1 MSGATREYRVHP
13 AQRIFGRFAVPGDKS
28 ISHRAVI
35 FGALAEGTTQVSGFL
50 PGADT
55 LATAQILRQL
65 GVNVDRTGTTDL
77 VIQGVGL
84 RGLRASA
91 IPLDCGNAGT
101 AMRLL
106 AGLLAGQS
114 FASTLIGDESL
125 SQRPM
130 RRVMEPLLRMG
141 ARIGSTEGGT
151 APLRIEP
158 SDGLRGIDY
167 TCPVA
172 SAQIKSCV
180 LLAGLYASGET
191 TVTEP
196 AATRDYTE
204 RMLSALG
211 ADVSVDGLKVRLRP
225 GRKLA
230 AQPIAV
236 PGDFSSAAFFL
247 VAGAIAPAADL
258 TIENVGLNPRR
269 TGLLDT
275 LLEMG
280 ANIEILDRREIAG
293 EPVADLRVR
302 SSLLRGIDVPIERV
316 PDMIDEF
323 PAFAIAAACAEG
335 SSRVRGAHELR
346 VKESDRIAAMARGL
360 GALGV
365 AVEEYG
371 DGMAI
376 EGSGGFAGGTIDS
389 RGDHRIAMSFAIA
402 ALRARGPLRILDC
415 ANVDTSFP
423 GFAELAN
430 AAGLSIASD
439 DSQEGTRA

>member
-1 MSGATREYRVHP
+1 MSGSTREFRVQP
-13 AQRIFGRFAVPGDKS
+13 ASRISGRFAVPGDKS
-28 ISHRAVI
+28 ISHRAVM
-35 FGALAEGTTQVSGFL
+35 FGALAEGTTLVSGFL

-55 LATAQILRQL
+55 LATAQILRNL
-65 GVNVDRTGTTDL
+65 GVTIERTGTTDL
-77 VIQGVGL
+77 RIQGVGIG
-84 RGLRASA
+84 GLRPSA

-125 SQRPM
+125 SRRPM
-130 RRVMEPLLRMG
+130 RRIMEPLLRMG
-141 ARIGSTEGGT
+141 AHIDSTDAGT
-151 APLRIEP
+151 APLRIRPATE
-158 SDGLRGIDY
+158 LVGIEY

-180 LLAGLYASGET
+180 LLAGLYAHGDTIVS
-191 TVTEP
+191 EP

-204 RMLSALG
+204 RMLAALG

-225 GRKLA
+225 GGKLA

-247 VAGAIAPAADL
+247 VAAAIAPVADL

-269 TGLLDT
+269 TGLLET
-275 LLEMG
+275 LLDMG
-280 ANIEILDRREIAG
+280 ADIEILDRREIAG
-293 EPVADLRVR
+293 EPVGDLRVR

-335 SSRVRGAHELR
+335 TSRVRGAHELR

-360 GALGV
+360 NALGV
-365 AVEEYG
+365 AVEEYE

-376 EGSGGFAGGTIDS
+376 EGRGGFAGGTIDS
-389 RGDHRIAMSFAIA
+389 RGDHRIAMSFAVA
-402 ALRARGPLRILDC
+402 SLRARAALRILDC

-423 GFAELAN
+423 GFADLAN
-430 AAGLSIASD
+430 VAGLSIAT
-439 DSQEGTRA
+439 DSGGENHA

>member
-1 MSGATREYRVHP
+1 MSGGGREFRVQP
-13 AQRIFGRFAVPGDKS
+13 ASRISGRFAVPGDKS
-28 ISHRAVI
+28 ISHRAVM
-35 FGALAEGTTQVSGFL
+35 FGALAEGTTMVSGFL

-55 LATAQILRQL
+55 LATAQILRDL
-65 GVNVDRTGTTDL
+65 GVNIERTGETALT
-77 VIQGVGL
+77 IHGVGL
-84 RGLRASA
+84 SGLRASA

-125 SQRPM
+125 SRRPM
-130 RRVMEPLLRMG
+130 RRIMEPLLRMG
-141 ARIGSTEGGT
+141 AHIDSTESGT
-151 APLRIEP
+151 APLRI
-158 SDGLRGIDY
+158 LRATELHGIDY
-167 TCPVA
+167 SCPVA

-180 LLAGLYASGET
+180 LLAGLYAHGDT
-191 TVTEP
+191 TVIEP

-204 RMLSALG
+204 RMLAALG
-211 ADVSVDGLKVRLRP
+211 ADVAVDGLRVRLRP

-247 VAGAIAPAADL
+247 VAAAIAPVADL

-269 TGLLDT
+269 TGLLET
-275 LLEMG
+275 LLDMG
-280 ANIEILDRREIAG
+280 ADIEILDRREIAG
-293 EPVADLRVR
+293 EPVGDLRVR
-302 SSLLRGIDVPIERV
+302 SSSLRGIDVPTERV

-323 PAFAIAAACAEG
+323 PAFAIAAACADG
-335 SSRVRGAHELR
+335 TSRVHGAHELR

-360 GALGV
+360 SALGV
-365 AVEEYG
+365 AVEEYE

-376 EGSGGFAGGTIDS
+376 EGRGGFTGGTIDS
-389 RGDHRIAMSFAIA
+389 RGDHRIAMSFAVA
-402 ALRARGPLRILDC
+402 SLRASAPLRILDC

-430 AAGLSIASD
+430 SVGLSIAD
-439 DSQEGTRA
+439 DSGQGNHA

>member
-1 MSGATREYRVHP
+1 MSGSTREFRVQPASRVH
-13 AQRIFGRFAVPGDKS
+13 GRFAVPGDKS
-28 ISHRAVI
+28 ISHRAVM
-35 FGALAEGTTQVSGFL
+35 FGALAEGTTDVSGFL

-55 LATAQILRQL
+55 LATAQILREL
-65 GVNVDRTGTTDL
+65 GVTIERTSTTDL
-77 VIQGVGL
+77 VIHGVGL
-84 RGLRASA
+84 GGLRASA
-91 IPLDCGNAGT
+91 NPLDCGNAGT

-114 FASTLIGDESL
+114 FASALIGDDSL
-125 SQRPM
+125 SRRPM
-130 RRVMEPLLRMG
+130 RRVIEPLLRMG
-141 ARIGSTEGGT
+141 ARIHSTEAGT

-158 SDGLRGIDY
+158 SRGLVGIDY

-180 LLAGLYASGET
+180 LLAGLYADGET
-191 TVTEP
+191 AVTEP

-204 RMLSALG
+204 RMLAALG
-211 ADVSVDGLKVRLRP
+211 ADVVVDGLRVRLRP
-225 GRKLA
+225 GRRLA

-269 TGLLDT
+269 IGLLDT
-275 LLEMG
+275 LLDMG

-293 EPVADLRVR
+293 EPVGDLRVR
-302 SSLLRGIDVPIERV
+302 SSLLRAIDVPIERV

-335 SSRVRGAHELR
+335 TSRVRGAHELR

-360 GALGV
+360 LATGV
-365 AVEEYG
+365 SVEEFE

-376 EGSGGFAGGTIDS
+376 EGRGRFDGGTIDS

-402 ALRARGPLRILDC
+402 SLRADAPLRILDC

-423 GFAELAN
+423 GFANLAN
-430 AAGLSIASD
+430 AAGLAIMTD
-439 DSQEGTRA
+439 DRAGGAAA

>member
-1 MSGATREYRVHP
+1 
-13 AQRIFGRFAVPGDKS
+13 
-28 ISHRAVI
+28 
-35 FGALAEGTTQVSGFL
+35 
-50 PGADT
+50 
-55 LATAQILRQL
+55 
-65 GVNVDRTGTTDL
+65 
-77 VIQGVGL
+77 
-84 RGLRASA
+84 
-91 IPLDCGNAGT
+91 
-101 AMRLL
+101 
-106 AGLLAGQS
+106 
-114 FASTLIGDESL
+114 
-125 SQRPM
+125 M

-141 ARIGSTEGGT
+141 ARIGSSEAGT

-158 SDGLRGIDY
+158 SGGLHGIDY

-191 TVTEP
+191 SVTEP

-204 RMLSALG
+204 RMLAALG

-247 VAGAIAPAADL
+247 VAGAIAPATDI

-280 ANIEILDRREIAG
+280 ANIEILDCREIAG
-293 EPVADLRVR
+293 EPVGDLRVR

-335 SSRVRGAHELR
+335 TSRVRGAHELR
-346 VKESDRIAAMARGL
+346 VKESDRIAAMGRGL

-365 AVEEYG
+365 AVEEYE

-389 RGDHRIAMSFAIA
+389 RGDHRIAMSFAVA
-402 ALRARGPLRILDC
+402 SLRARAPLRILDC

-423 GFAELAN
+423 GFADLAN
-430 AAGLSIASD
+430 AAGLAIVTD
-439 DSQEGTRA
+439 DRTEGAAA

>member
-1 MSGATREYRVHP
+1 MSGGNREFHLQPADRVHG
-13 AQRIFGRFAVPGDKS
+13 RITVPGDKS
-28 ISHRAVI
+28 ISHRAVM
-35 FGALAEGTTQVSGFL
+35 FGALARGTTRVSGFL

-55 LATAQILRQL
+55 LATAQILRDL
-65 GVNVDRTGTTDL
+65 GVAIERTGETDL
-77 VIQGVGL
+77 LIEGVGL
-84 RGLRASA
+84 HGLRGAA
-91 IPLDCGNAGT
+91 HPLDCGNAGT

-106 AGLLAGQS
+106 AGLLAGQR
-114 FASTLIGDESL
+114 FASTLVGDESL
-125 SQRPM
+125 SRRPM
-130 RRVMEPLLRMG
+130 RRVMDPLRSMG
-141 ARIGSTEGGT
+141 ARIASTEAGT
-151 APLRIEP
+151 APLLIEP

-191 TVTEP
+191 AVTEP

-204 RMLSALG
+204 RMLAALG
-211 ADVSVDGLKVRLRP
+211 ADVVVEGLTVRLRP
-225 GRKLA
+225 GRELA

-247 VAGAIAPAADL
+247 VAGAIARNGEVV
-258 TIENVGLNPRR
+258 IENVGLNPRR

-275 LLEMG
+275 LLDMG
-280 ANIEILDRREIAG
+280 ADIEILDRRDIAG
-293 EPVADLRVR
+293 EPVGNLRVR
-302 SSLLRGIDVPIERV
+302 PSSLRAVDVPLARV

-335 SSRVRGAHELR
+335 TSRVRGAHELR

-360 GALGV
+360 AAIGV
-365 AVEEYG
+365 DVEEFE

-376 EGSGGFAGGTIDS
+376 EGREQLGGGRIDS
-389 RGDHRIAMSFAIA
+389 RGDHRIAMSFAVA
-402 ALRARGPLRILDC
+402 SLCAREAIRIDDC

-423 GFAELAN
+423 GFATLASRI
-430 AAGLSIASD
+430 GLGIRVRDGEA
-439 DSQEGTRA
+439 QA

>member
-1 MSGATREYRVHP
+1 MSGSHREFRVQPATR
-13 AQRIFGRFAVPGDKS
+13 ISGRFAVPGDKS
-28 ISHRAVI
+28 ISHRAVM

-55 LATAQILRQL
+55 LATAQILRNL
-65 GVNVDRTGTTDL
+65 GVAIERTGNTDL
-77 VIQGVGL
+77 IIQGVGIG
-84 RGLRASA
+84 GLRASA

-114 FASTLIGDESL
+114 FASTLIGDDSL
-125 SQRPM
+125 SRRPM
-130 RRVMEPLLRMG
+130 RRVIEPLLRMG
-141 ARIGSTEGGT
+141 ARIHSTEAGT

-158 SDGLRGIDY
+158 SGGLVGIDY

-204 RMLSALG
+204 RMLAALG
-211 ADVSVDGLKVRLRP
+211 ADVVVDGLSVRLRP
-225 GRKLA
+225 GRKLV

-247 VAGAIAPAADL
+247 VAGAIAPAADI

-275 LLEMG
+275 LLDMG

-293 EPVADLRVR
+293 EPVGDLRVR
-302 SSLLRGIDVPIERV
+302 SSSLRAIDVPIERV

-335 SSRVRGAHELR
+335 TSRVRGAHELR

-360 GALGV
+360 LATGV
-365 AVEEYG
+365 SVQEFE

-376 EGSGGFAGGTIDS
+376 EGRGRFDGGTIDS

-402 ALRARGPLRILDC
+402 SLRADAPLRILDC

-423 GFAELAN
+423 GFADLAN
-430 AAGLSIASD
+430 AAGLAIVSD
-439 DSQEGTRA
+439 DRAEGAAA